1 MAEPVIPELR
11 ASKSLLLL
19 LSKMVVDS
27 TAVLLPERPTH
38 VNDRSLITDRSMI
51 RREMARAR
59 DVGLLSVMAFDSKSN
74 YCEIIQNNVKLGNV
88 EIKHNKKHAIK
99 NGSASN
105 TYTINCLVSAH
116 PMYTWRR

>member
-1 MAEPVIPELR
+1 MAEPVIPALR

-74 YCEIIQNNVKLGNV
+74 YCVKLYR
-88 EIKHNKKHAIK
+88 
-99 NGSASN
+99 
-105 TYTINCLVSAH
+105 T
-116 PMYTWRR
+116 M